1 MEINRKGGKFLKT
14 DRYTTLYEKIN
25 EIIEITD
32 RVPSELKTDVFKTLF
47 EAIKESSTQNL
58 YAEEIMELSA
68 GRQSVRD
75 FIAEKKPVSNIE
87 RSLLFVYYL
96 ETLEIEGITAKHIA
110 ACYELCNLNEP
121 GNLTQNLRDACSARY
136 GYLQS
141 EQNFFR
147 TTQKGK
153 KFCES

>member
-1 MEINRKGGKFLKT
+1 MENFRKGGVFLKT
-14 DRYTTLYEKIN
+14 DRYTSLCEKIN

-32 RVPSELKTDVFKTLF
+32 KVPSELKIDVFRTLF
-47 EAIKESSTQNL
+47 EAVKEGSAENL
-58 YAEEIMELSA
+58 FAKEIMEVSA
-68 GRQSVRD
+68 NRQSVQE

-87 RSLLFVYYL
+87 RTLLFVYYL
-96 ETLEIEGITAKHIA
+96 ESLSIEGITAKHIA
-110 ACYELCNLNEP
+110 TCYELCNLNEP

-153 KFCES
+153 EFCES